1 MSVADL
7 KARLADVPGIENL
20 SMELQGGRILLRWG
34 AYTASVDAS
43 ASNAEI
49 EAAVR
54 DAIKLPPLSMIPDK
68 PAAPVVAPAAPA
80 ASPAGHTGSV
90 AQSVAQIMESHV
102 RLMAEAH
109 AANVARLQVSLQRQR
124 DALQT
129 VGNFADKI
137 DGQTDD
143 FLSVMGQYTNAL

>member
-7 KARLADVPGIENL
+7 KARLADVAGIENL

-34 AYTASVDAS
+34 TYSASVDAA
-43 ASNAEI
+43 ASNSDI

-68 PAAPVVAPAAPA
+68 PAAAVVAPAAPVTA
-80 ASPAGHTGSV
+80 PAGHTGTV

-102 RLMAEAH
+102 RLMAEAQ

-124 DALQT
+124 DALQS

-143 FLSVMGQYTNAL
+143 FLAVMGQFTNEL